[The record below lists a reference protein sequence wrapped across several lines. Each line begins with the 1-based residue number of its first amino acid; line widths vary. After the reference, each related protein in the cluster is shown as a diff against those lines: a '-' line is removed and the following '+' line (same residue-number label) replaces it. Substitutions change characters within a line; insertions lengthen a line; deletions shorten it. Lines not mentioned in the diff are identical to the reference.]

1 MERAIL
7 VIGIALFALWI
18 GLNIVDVAL
27 GALMWILLA
36 VSLLLLMIA
45 AGKYVERTRRQAS

>member
-7 VIGIALFALWI
+7 VMGIALFALWI
-18 GLNIVDVAL
+18 VLNIVEVAL

-36 VSLLLLMIA
+36 VSLILLMVA